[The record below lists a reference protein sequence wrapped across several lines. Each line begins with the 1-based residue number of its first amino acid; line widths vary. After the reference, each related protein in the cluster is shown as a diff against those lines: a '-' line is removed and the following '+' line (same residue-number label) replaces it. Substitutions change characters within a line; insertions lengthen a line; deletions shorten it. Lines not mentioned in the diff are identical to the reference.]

1 MSADRSPRGSGIAHL
16 RGGRARPAAAVPG
29 TAEPRPPAPCLS
41 PHLALRDCP
50 TAPQGP
56 RGDVGGGAAPG
67 VTALA
72 APAQLKIVQVRP
84 SRHEVG
90 DRPGGPAP
98 PGGPRGGIRDIACE
112 GAPARPGRAVLVT
125 RSHATGLSVPAVTPS
140 AAMWPP
146 GSPVAVSGSEALLA
160 AAALC
165 LVLLLLLQRLRAAVP
180 AGLRRP
186 PGPRGYPVLGNVL
199 ELRTDTHLALTRLSR
214 RYGDVMEV
222 RIGTRPVL
230 VLSGLDTIRQALVKQ
245 GEDFMGR
252 PDLYSFRF
260 VTDGQSLTF
269 SPDSGE
275 VWKARRRLAQS
286 ALKSFSVAPSPTSS
300 CSCLLEEH
308 VSKEAEYLV
317 TKFLQLMEEDK
328 RFEPYRYLVVS
339 VANVI
344 CAMCFGKRY
353 EHEDQEL
360 LRLVN
365 STEEFTAVTAAGN
378 PADFIPLLRYLP
390 SRSMKLFIDFNRYFL
405 SFLQK
410 RVKEHYETYDENNI
424 RDITDSLIEQCL
436 DKKLGTNTA
445 TQIPKEKIVNLVN
458 DLFGAGF
465 DTVTTALSWSLM
477 YLVTNPKIQ
486 KKIHEELD
494 RTIGRERRP
503 RLSDRGTLPYTEAF
517 ILEMFRHSSFL
528 PFTIPHSTTKDTV
541 LNGYFIPKDRCVF
554 VNQWQVNHDEKLW
567 KDPETFNPERFLSAD
582 GTKVNKEDGEKVLV
596 FGLGKRRCIG
606 ENIARWQVF
615 LFLATLLQQLE
626 FSICEGGSVDM
637 TPLYGLSLKHK
648 RCEHFQVRQRFPTKG
663 RS

>member
-1 MSADRSPRGSGIAHL
+1 MGADRPPRGSAAP
-16 RGGRARPAAAVPG
+16 RGRARCARCARVPASLPSAHAVSPHRRALHARSPSVCGDKLGDRLGDRLPAPSVSLCVLVPHMPCHACLRAPSPCRSRPSPHAQPDPHRGAVTHGGDSDTRQGQGLAAS
-29 TAEPRPPAPCLS
+29 PRPP
-41 PHLALRDCP
+41 H
-50 TAPQGP
+50 
-56 RGDVGGGAAPG
+56 AAPG
-67 VTALA
+67 
-72 APAQLKIVQVRP
+72 
-84 SRHEVG
+84 
-90 DRPGGPAP
+90 
-98 PGGPRGGIRDIACE
+98 
-112 GAPARPGRAVLVT
+112 T
-125 RSHATGLSVPAVTPS
+125 RGLSE
-140 AAMWPP
+140 
-146 GSPVAVSGSEALLA
+146 GRR
-160 AAALC
+160 
-165 LVLLLLLQRLRAAVP
+165 Q
-180 AGLRRP
+180 GL
-186 PGPRGYPVLGNVL
+186 G
-199 ELRTDTHLALTRLSR
+199 A
-214 RYGDVMEV
+214 
-222 RIGTRPVL
+222 
-230 VLSGLDTIRQALVKQ
+230 
-245 GEDFMGR
+245 
-252 PDLYSFRF
+252 
-260 VTDGQSLTF
+260 
-269 SPDSGE
+269 
-275 VWKARRRLAQS
+275 
-286 ALKSFSVAPSPTSS
+286 SS
-300 CSCLLEEH
+300 
-308 VSKEAEYLV
+308 
-317 TKFLQLMEEDK
+317 QK

-360 LRLVN
+360 LSLVN
-365 STEEFTAVTAAGN
+365 STEEFTDVAAAGN
-378 PADFIPLLRYLP
+378 PADFIPVLRYLP
-390 SRSMKLFIDFNRYFL
+390 SRSMRLFIDFNRYFV

-436 DKKLGTNTA
+436 DKKTGTNTA

-477 YLVTNPKIQ
+477 YLVTNPNIQRKIQ
-486 KKIHEELD
+486 EELD
-494 RTIGRERRP
+494 RTIGWERRP

-626 FSICEGGSVDM
+626 FSVCEGGRVDM